1 MKQFLLFALTG
12 ISFFS
17 FISVTQATGPIET
30 SSQEVI
36 ETDDYTTEI
45 IYLEQ
50 LHAMQLKLKKLKE
63 KYKEEEHEKLRVDL
77 INQKYNAME
86 ECNINLLADVYEDPK
101 AAWQNITQAYD
112 DKELKLTV
120 DILNSA
126 PKKTSTGEDAQAEL
140 FAHWYLGREILTDV
154 YANPSKYGQV
164 KDGKSFNLWD
174 DQKYAYEEEVNSFL
188 IDINKIL
195 GRTGRIA
202 GISAE
207 NDFEK
212 NELAY
217 KSFLSTLTPDQ
228 IQKLS
233 ERYKSF
239 PKPPQAL
246 PPANE
251 IMWFNSDPAQSKSV
265 FPEWPK
271 PWKEFIQSGFNTY
284 NPNGEMAKTFLPKT
298 LVLNEETRHRDI
310 YEQNNRLNVYQ
321 AIKKEKTSSENIL
334 NLITN
339 KKQTSINELNQRLKD
354 LGIANSI
361 DGENVDSIMVLEEEL
376 LNLKN
381 KNIKIV
387 RDKITRTHSDVVDT
401 KNKTDSFK
409 LYLKMSYTEQLNALN
424 KMPKDRPEYRQLKQI
439 IYSSQAYQDFN
450 YINALEK
457 DIDGSVNFTVVNAQ
471 EIDHLLKEKK
481 AETALYD
488 ELEKKNKIDI
498 KKHYN
503 KKISKSCLNGG
514 L

>member
-1 MKQFLLFALTG
+1 MKHFLLFALTG

-17 FISVTQATGPIET
+17 FISLTQANAPVENE
-30 SSQEVI
+30 SQAVI

-86 ECNINLLADVYEDPK
+86 ECNINLLADVYENPK

-112 DKELKLTV
+112 EQELKLTV
-120 DILNSA
+120 DILNSV

-140 FAHWYLGREILTDV
+140 FANWYLGREILTDV

-164 KDGKSFNLWD
+164 KEGKSFELWE
-174 DQKYAYEEEVNSFL
+174 DQKYSYQEEVNSFL
-188 IDINKIL
+188 MNINKIL

-228 IQKLS
+228 AQRLS
-233 ERYKSF
+233 ESQKNF
-239 PKPPQAL
+239 PKPPKAL
-246 PPANE
+246 PPAHE
-251 IMWFNSDPAQSKSV
+251 IMWFNDDPAKTKSV

-284 NPNGEMAKTFLPKT
+284 NPNGEMSKIFFSKT
-298 LVLNEETRHRDI
+298 LVLNEEARHKDI
-310 YEQNNRLNVYQ
+310 QEQNNRLNVYQ
-321 AIKKEKTSSENIL
+321 AIKKEKTNSENIL

-339 KKQTSINELNQRLKD
+339 KKETTINELNQRLKN
-354 LGIANSI
+354 LGVTNEIKG
-361 DGENVDSIMVLEEEL
+361 DNVDSIMALEEEL

-387 RDKITRTHSDVVDT
+387 REKITRTHSDVVDT
-401 KNKTDSFK
+401 KNKTESFK
-409 LYLKMSYTEQLNALN
+409 LYLKMSYVEQLNALN
-424 KMPKDRPEYRQLKQI
+424 KIPKDTEEYRQLKQI

-450 YINALEK
+450 YVNALEK
-457 DIDGSVNFTVVNAQ
+457 DINGDVNFTVVNAQ
-471 EIDHLLKEKK
+471 EIDHLLKQKK
-481 AETALYD
+481 AEIALYE
-488 ELEKKNKIDI
+488 ELEKKNNVDI